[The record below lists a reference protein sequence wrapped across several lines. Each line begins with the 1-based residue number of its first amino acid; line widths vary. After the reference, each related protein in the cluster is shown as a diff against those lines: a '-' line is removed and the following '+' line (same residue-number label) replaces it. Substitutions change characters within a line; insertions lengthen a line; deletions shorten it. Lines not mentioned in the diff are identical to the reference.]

1 MEDFGQC
8 SVSTISNGH
17 ATVLCFIHKTAWGQ
31 DHAYLRDFM
40 YYYELKRD
48 GKTVYKSDNEFT
60 SVDDA
65 LTNAEDTVFAGDFKD
80 VRE

>member
-17 ATVLCFIHKTAWGQ
+17 ATVLCLIHKISWDWATA
-31 DHAYLRDFM
+31 
-40 YYYELKRD
+40 YYHELKRD
-48 GKTVYKSDNEFT
+48 GKTVYKSDDKFRNIN
-60 SVDDA
+60 DA

>member
-8 SVSTISNGH
+8 SVSTISCGH
-17 ATVLCFIHKTAWGQ
+17 ATVLCFVHKTAWGQ

-48 GKTVYKSDNEFT
+48 GKTVYKSNNEFI
-60 SVDDA
+60 SVNHA
-65 LTNAEDTVFAGDFKD
+65 LTHAEDTVFAGDFKD
-80 VRE
+80 VKE

>member
-8 SVSTISNGH
+8 SVSTISCGH
-17 ATVLCFIHKTAWGQ
+17 TRVLCFVYKTSWGQ
-31 DHAYLRDFM
+31 YQTYLRDFM
-40 YYYELKRD
+40 YHYELKRD
-48 GKTVYKSDNEFT
+48 GKTIYKSDNEFT

-80 VRE
+80 VKE

>member
-48 GKTVYKSDNEFT
+48 GKTVYKSDDKFRNIN
-60 SVDDA
+60 DA
-65 LTNAEDTVFAGDFKD
+65 LTSAEDTVFAGDFKD

>member
-65 LTNAEDTVFAGDFKD
+65 LTSAEDTVFAGDFKD
-80 VRE
+80 VKE

>member
-1 MEDFGQC
+1 MEDFGDC
-8 SVSTISNGH
+8 SVSTISCGH
-17 ATVLCFIHKTAWGQ
+17 MTVLCLIHRIAWGQ

-48 GKTVYKSDNEFT
+48 GKTVYKSNDEFT

-65 LTNAEDTVFAGDFKD
+65 LTDAEDTVFAGDYKD